1 MMTKLTLHQTLPP
14 YTVVAKNYATH
25 HDNNIHSDEGAAR
38 YGFAGGLVPGVANY
52 AYLTRPVVETLG
64 QEWLERGRLAAKFI
78 HPIYDGETATVQGT
92 VTQVKPLELQL
103 ELLNSVGKLC
113 AVGTA
118 TLPDVLP
125 PLNIRDFAQRALP
138 EARRPAT
145 IAAVPAGT
153 ELGSLHFA
161 LDLPDETFL
170 ANMQETLALYRGADA
185 LCHPAFWPAQANE
198 ILMRNVALGP
208 WIHTASTVQHY
219 ALARAG
225 EHLSLRGR
233 VQEAFEKRGHEIV
246 VLDLGL
252 FGVAERPL
260 AHIQHS
266 AIIKLRENS

>member
-1 MMTKLTLHQTLPP
+1 MTKLTLHQSLLP
-14 YTVVAKNYATH
+14 YQVVAKNYATH

-52 AYLTRPVVETLG
+52 AYLTRPVIETLG
-64 QEWLERGRLAAKFI
+64 PTWLERGRLAAKFI
-78 HPIYDGETATVQGT
+78 QPVYDGETATVQGT
-92 VTQVKPLELQL
+92 VTQGGPPELQL
-103 ELLNSVGKLC
+103 ELLNAAGKLC

-118 TLPDVLP
+118 SLPD
-125 PLNIRDFAQRALP
+125 ALP
-138 EARRPAT
+138 SLDVRDYPWVAFPEVRQAAT
-145 IAAVPAGT
+145 IAVVHAGT
-153 ELGSLHFA
+153 ELGA
-161 LDLPDETFL
+161 LDFTLDLADETFL
-170 ANMQETLALYRGADA
+170 ENMCETSLLYRGLNAV
-185 LCHPAFWPAQANE
+185 CHPAFWPAQANE

-246 VLDLGL
+246 VLNLGL
-252 FGVAERPL
+252 FGEAERAI

-266 AIIKLRENS
+266 AIIKLREID